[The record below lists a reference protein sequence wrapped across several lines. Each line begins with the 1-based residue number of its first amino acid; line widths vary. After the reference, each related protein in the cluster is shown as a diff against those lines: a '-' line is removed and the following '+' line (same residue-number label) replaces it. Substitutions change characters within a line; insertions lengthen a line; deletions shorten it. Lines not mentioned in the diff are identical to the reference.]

1 MGQFKSLEVGK
12 MRSENQVLTILQKA
26 LDASWLRNQVISNNI
41 ANVDTPNYKAYKVE
55 FEDLLKD
62 AMRNRD
68 FKVSSENPMHI
79 PISNKSLDRLS
90 PRITRDRSTRTRID
104 GNNVDIDVQ
113 TANLAKNTIMY
124 MALTDQLSARLAR
137 LRTVINEGRR

>member
-1 MGQFKSLEVGK
+1 

-55 FEDLLKD
+55 FEELLKD
-62 AMRNRD
+62 AIRKSD
-68 FKVSSENPMHI
+68 FHVTGENPGHI
-79 PISNKSLDRLS
+79 PISSGSLDRLS
-90 PRITRDRSTRTRID
+90 PRIVRDRRTSTRID

-113 TANLAKNTIMY
+113 TASLANNTIMY
-124 MALTDQLSARLAR
+124 QALVDQLSAKLAR